1 MSEGKSPK
9 VVWIGLGKMGLP
21 MAENLVKAGFPV
33 VVLAS
38 SAQAKAIA
46 GPTVNVADSAREAV
60 AEADIVFSMIPDD
73 PVLQQICLG
82 ENGTFSAMKPGSIH
96 VDMSTVSPAGSAV
109 VADGAAKSD
118 IRYLRAPVS
127 GSTNLAESAMLT
139 ILASGPQDAYD
150 VCTEAF
156 EAMGKNLFY
165 VGEGEEARYLKLLL
179 NMMVG
184 ATSAVVAEALT
195 FGERGGIDWTQMID
209 VISGSALSSPLMNH
223 KAPALKE
230 RNFEPAFSASQMAK
244 DFNLILNT
252 SREMNV
258 PMPVTAIVSEYWG
271 TMMSQGKGDLDFFGL
286 VTVVEGMAGLAG
298 PEK

>member
-1 MSEGKSPK
+1 MSEKKSQK
-9 VVWIGLGKMGLP
+9 IAWIGLGKMGLP

-33 VVLAS
+33 VILAT
-38 SAQAKAIA
+38 SARANEITDPAVTIA
-46 GPTVNVADSAREAV
+46 NSAREA
-60 AEADIVFSMIPDD
+60 AADADIVFSMIPDD
-73 PVLQQICLG
+73 PVLQQLCLG
-82 ENGTFSAMKPGSIH
+82 DDGTFAAMKPDNIH

-109 VADGAAKSD
+109 IADGAAK
-118 IRYLRAPVS
+118 RGVHYLRAPVS
-127 GSTNLAESAMLT
+127 GSTNLAAAAMLT
-139 ILASGPQDAYD
+139 ILASGPRDAYD
-150 VCTEAF
+150 ACTEAF

-195 FGERGGIDWTQMID
+195 FGERGGIDWNQMID
-209 VISGSALSSPLMNH
+209 VINGSAVNSPLINH

-252 SREMNV
+252 GHEMNV
-258 PMPVTAIVSEYWG
+258 PMPVTAMVREYWG
-271 TMMSQGKGDLDFFGL
+271 SMMGQGKGDLDFFGL
-286 VTVVEGMAGLAG
+286 VTVVEAMAGLTG
-298 PEK
+298 PEQ